1 MKLKVTYKTYG
12 KRAVSIVVKVSAGS
26 IADMLKEEVYNE
38 IRKNVIASKK
48 EVISYGYMQNIED
61 LD

>member
-1 MKLKVTYKTYG
+1 MKIKVTYRTYG
-12 KRAVSIVVKVSAGS
+12 KRTVSTVIEVSAGD

-38 IRKNVIASKK
+38 IRRNVITSKK
-48 EVISYGYMQNIED
+48 KVVSYGYMQNIED